1 MEGQDEIVFTAKYK
15 DWIVVKKFRIEQDT
29 KPEEVVAALTSVN
42 NTVVRKTF
50 DFLGINKEII
60 LAYAQKAC
68 KGKRKG
74 FASLSEVL
82 GSLKGS
88 EVKAELLK
96 ACPDEKLLPFAEN
109 YLLRAILDTLGM
121 DAEIDL
127 ETLGKIY
134 PHVKVSK
141 PRGNFKKKA

>member
-1 MEGQDEIVFTAKYK
+1 MEGQDEVVFTAKYK
-15 DWIVVKKFRIEQDT
+15 DWIVVKKFKVEPDT

-42 NTVVRKTF
+42 ATVVRKTF

-60 LAYAQKAC
+60 LAYAQRVC

-74 FASLSEVL
+74 FASLAEVA
-82 GSLKGS
+82 GSLKTA

-121 DAEIDL
+121 QAEIDL
-127 ETLGKIY
+127 DTLGKIY
-134 PHVKVSK
+134 PNVKITK
-141 PRGNFKKKA
+141 PRGNFKKKV